1 MRRIPRVV
9 FSAVRGGSG
18 KTIISIGVAVAWR
31 KHGRRIGVFKKGPD
45 FIDAGWLGAAA
56 GSDCYNLDLFLME
69 PSAILRSFAEHTMG
83 VDAAVIEGNRG
94 LFDGLDDAGTY
105 STARLAR
112 LLAAP
117 VVLIIDC
124 TKVTATVAA
133 LVLGCRDFDPAV
145 SLQGVILNRVA
156 SGRQESVIRKAVEG
170 ATGIPVVG
178 AVPRLRQEEFPERHM
193 GLTPFQEH
201 PEVNQ
206 AIAAAGAMAEKYI
219 DLDALWNIASE
230 APDVEAPEALIG
242 QGPRG
247 DSFVRVGIIQDRA
260 FQFYYP
266 DNLEALRKQGAELV
280 QLNALSDAA
289 LPGIDAL
296 YIGGGFP
303 ETQAAELAANDKFCA
318 SLRAAVERG
327 LPVYA
332 ECGGLIYLGRSL
344 QVDGKTYPMAS
355 VLPADFVLEK
365 RPQAHGYTVL
375 EAGENPFFPVGTV
388 LKGHEFHYSRIA
400 NHDELSGMG
409 LRMQRGV
416 GIDGK
421 NDGLVYKNVLAAYTH
436 LHALGA
442 PAWAEGIVRKARE
455 YRKRAGQETG

>member
-18 KTIISIGVAVAWR
+18 KTIISIGAVAAWR
-31 KHGRRIGVFKKGPD
+31 RQGRRTGVFKKGPD

-56 GSDCYNLDLFLME
+56 GSECYNLDLFLME
-69 PSAILRSFAEHTMG
+69 PGAILRSFAEHTMG

-94 LFDGLDDAGTY
+94 LFDGLDEAGTY

-117 VVLIIDC
+117 VVLIVDC

-133 LVLGCRDFDPAV
+133 LVLGCRDFDRAV
-145 SLQGVILNRVA
+145 SLRGVILNRVA
-156 SGRQESVIRKAVEG
+156 SGRQEAVIRKAVEG

-201 PEVNQ
+201 PAVSS

-219 DLDALWNIASE
+219 DLDVLWNIASE
-230 APDVEAPEALIG
+230 APEVDMPAAASVSG
-242 QGPRG
+242 SG
-247 DSFVRVGIIQDRA
+247 DAVRIRIGIIQDRA

-266 DNLEALRKQGAELV
+266 DNLEALREQGAELV
-280 QLNALSDAA
+280 QINALNDPG
-289 LPGIDAL
+289 LPAIDAL

-303 ETQAAELAANDKFCA
+303 ETQAAELAANDRFCR
-318 SLRAAVERG
+318 SLRAAVEKG

-344 QVDGKTYPMAS
+344 QAGGRTYPMAS

-365 RPQAHGYTVL
+365 RPQAHGYTIV
-375 EAGENPFFPVGTV
+375 EAGNNPFFPAGTV

-400 NHDELSGMG
+400 NHEDLSGMG
-409 LRMQRGV
+409 LLMQRGV

-421 NDGLVYKNVLAAYTH
+421 QDGLVYKNVLAAYTH

-442 PAWAEGIVRKARE
+442 PGWAEAMVRKARE